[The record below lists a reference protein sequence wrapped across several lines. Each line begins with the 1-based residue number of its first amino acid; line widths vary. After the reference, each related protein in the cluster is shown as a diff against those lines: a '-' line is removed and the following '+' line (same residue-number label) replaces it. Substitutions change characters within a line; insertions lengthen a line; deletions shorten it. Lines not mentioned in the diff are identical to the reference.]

1 MKKVELFEQYIA
13 EKKKNESQKKTIQGN
28 LKIVKIPIY
37 DGVYQVIDQDGT
49 GTVWHQGSY
58 SDCKKYIRKN
68 ESAVT
73 EARAPKTKEELIS
86 ALKDAIKKE
95 KQDNK
100 GKFETSF
107 PTRDLREIE
116 NTKDLKDLSNS
127 AKKVLS
133 GLKKKYSIKESID
146 ESVINEARAPKTK
159 EELISSLDDAYSKL
173 DKYNKKYYEINRAPG
188 GGSWSSSSKE
198 GKAAL
203 KYKKMAGNQQAN
215 IWKWTDKLRKL
226 GFEYN
231 TNEAVVNEGQADV
244 NKSYD
249 KVIELIRKEA
259 RRLNDDDAYEFH
271 ERLKEFFNKTI

>member
-1 MKKVELFEQYIA
+1 MKNFNEFLNEFGPLAGSGNTSANDLDNAKRKAAKKSERGEMVYVVSGKYGTYKLSKYHIEGDTYAAFYNGMEQELD
-13 EKKKNESQKKTIQGN
+13 ES
-28 LKIVKIPIY
+28 V
-37 DGVYQVIDQDGT
+37 
-49 GTVWHQGSY
+49 
-58 SDCKKYIRKN
+58 
-68 ESAVT
+68 VT

-86 ALKDAIKKE
+86 AL
-95 KQDNK
+95 
-100 GKFETSF
+100 
-107 PTRDLREIE
+107 
-116 NTKDLKDLSNS
+116 
-127 AKKVLS
+127 
-133 GLKKKYSIKESID
+133 
-146 ESVINEARAPKTK
+146 
-159 EELISSLDDAYSKL
+159 DDAYSKL
-173 DKYNKKYYEINRAPG
+173 EKYNTKYYEISTAPG
-188 GGSWSSSSKE
+188 GGSWSSNSKE

>member
-13 EKKKNESQKKTIQGN
+13 EKK
-28 LKIVKIPIY
+28 
-37 DGVYQVIDQDGT
+37 
-49 GTVWHQGSY
+49 
-58 SDCKKYIRKN
+58 
-68 ESAVT
+68 
-73 EARAPKTKEELIS
+73 TKEDY
-86 ALKDAIKKE
+86 KDII
-95 KQDNK
+95 D
-100 GKFETSF
+100 
-107 PTRDLREIE
+107 DLESKIWEIE
-116 NTKDLKDLSNS
+116 NTKASWIPDSP
-127 AKKVLS
+127 AKKDKMIQTYQKKIDAAKKTLS
-133 GLKKKYSIKESID
+133 KLD
-146 ESVINEARAPKTK
+146 ESAINEARAPKTK
-159 EELISSLDDAYSKL
+159 DELISALDDAYFKL
-173 DKYNKKYYEINRAPG
+173 DKYNTKYYEISRAPG

-231 TNEAVVNEGQADV
+231 TNEAVVTEGQADV

>member
-1 MKKVELFEQYIA
+1 MKNFNEFLNEFGPLAGSGNTSANDLDNAKRKAAKKSERGEMVYVVSGKYGTYKLSKYHIEGDTYAAFYNGMEQELD
-13 EKKKNESQKKTIQGN
+13 ES
-28 LKIVKIPIY
+28 V
-37 DGVYQVIDQDGT
+37 
-49 GTVWHQGSY
+49 
-58 SDCKKYIRKN
+58 
-68 ESAVT
+68 VT

-86 ALKDAIKKE
+86 AL
-95 KQDNK
+95 
-100 GKFETSF
+100 
-107 PTRDLREIE
+107 
-116 NTKDLKDLSNS
+116 
-127 AKKVLS
+127 
-133 GLKKKYSIKESID
+133 
-146 ESVINEARAPKTK
+146 
-159 EELISSLDDAYSKL
+159 DDAYSKL
-173 DKYNKKYYEINRAPG
+173 EKYNTKYYEISTAPG
-188 GGSWSSSSKE
+188 GGSWSSNSKE

-271 ERLKEFFNKTI
+271 EKLKEFFNKTI